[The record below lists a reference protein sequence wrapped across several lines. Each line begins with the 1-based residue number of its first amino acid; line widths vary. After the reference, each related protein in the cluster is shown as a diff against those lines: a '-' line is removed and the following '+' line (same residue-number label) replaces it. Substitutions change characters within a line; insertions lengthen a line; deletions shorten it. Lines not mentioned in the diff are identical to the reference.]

1 MMTTARTLTAR
12 TEDKASDRWS
22 LTRAISTLDGF
33 VMGAATRNEAER
45 ALSYLHRDFMRV
57 GDAQSVLGVKSP
69 TTIKKWVEL
78 GRFPGAHQGE
88 GGHWLLP
95 VNEVYELRDAS
106 VEAALANRRPAPE
119 TFVARRGRRDP
130 FAKLD
135 L

>member
-1 MMTTARTLTAR
+1 MMTARTLTAR

-22 LTRAISTLDGF
+22 LPRAISTLDGF
-33 VMGAATRNEAER
+33 IMGTSTRNEAER

-57 GDAQSVLGVKSP
+57 GDAQAVLGAKSP
-69 TTIKKWVEL
+69 TTIKKWIEL

-95 VNEVYELRDAS
+95 VSEVYELRDAS
-106 VEAALANRRPAPE
+106 VEAALANRHPAP
-119 TFVARRGRRDP
+119 TSFVARRGRRDP
-130 FAKLD
+130 LAELD

>member
-1 MMTTARTLTAR
+1 MTAARTLTAR
-12 TEDKASDRWS
+12 TEDKASGRWS
-22 LTRAISTLDGF
+22 LARAISTLDSF

-57 GDAQSVLGVKSP
+57 GDAQTVLGVKSP
-69 TTIKKWVEL
+69 TTIKKWIEL

-95 VNEVYELRDAS
+95 VSEVYELRDAS

-119 TFVARRGRRDP
+119 TFVVRRGRRDP
-130 FAKLD
+130 FAELD